1 MQGIFFQV
9 PSQKTFFCQEVRNAC
24 IGFIGVHFLNAFPV
38 YLSRKK
44 HANHKTQQPHTGF
57 TKPAVFLT
65 MHPLPYFCF
74 STVMPMPNAARVLHS
89 MARSVFK
96 SVRKRTVG
104 VRFRN
109 RRKMAEWLMSD
120 FAISDFSYSE
130 FIIVSGRF
138 IFTFITIST
147 FLTFATFITLL
158 RFLQKRFCGSPHRRK
173 IAKEYNMVTTR
184 NNGKLCIAYCPS
196 ALYNILC

>member
-109 RRKMAEWLMSD
+109 RRKWLMSD
-120 FAISDFSYSE
+120 FVISDFSHSK
-130 FIIVSGRF
+130 
-138 IFTFITIST
+138 FITVSSRFHFHISHIYT
-147 FLTFATFITLL
+147 FPHLSHSSHYYGFFKNGSIAVHTAGK
-158 RFLQKRFCGSPHRRK
+158 LQK
-173 IAKEYNMVTTR
+173 NTT
-184 NNGKLCIAYCPS
+184 
-196 ALYNILC
+196 